1 MCQIIEDMRREERR
15 KAEER
20 TMLQNVRN
28 LLAATKYTAEELLD
42 MLKVPEADQPRY
54 LDMLHAAGSVT
65 R

>member
-1 MCQIIEDMRREERR
+1 LPEL
-15 KAEER
+15 
-20 TMLQNVRN
+20 LQNVRN

-42 MLKVPEADQPRY
+42 MLKVPKSDQPRY